1 MWLSWD
7 NDLGV
12 LQGIQGTKC
21 LQASR
26 GQDYFYITIST
37 SSGLPS
43 PAPEAV
49 WLVKEESLGL
59 RAPIWFLQ
67 KEDIGGLV
75 YDKVGI
81 VECWSS
87 SFKWV
92 VLFVQ

>member
-12 LQGIQGTKC
+12 LQGIQGTKW
-21 LQASR
+21 LQSSK

-37 SSGLPS
+37 SSPSPS
-43 PAPEAV
+43 PASEAV
-49 WLVKEESLGL
+49 WSVKGESLGL
-59 RAPIWFLQ
+59 RTPIWFLR

-75 YDKVGI
+75 DDIVGI

-87 SFKWV
+87 SSKWV

>member
-12 LQGIQGTKC
+12 LQGMQGTKC
-21 LQASR
+21 LQSSR
-26 GQDYFYITIST
+26 GQDYFYITTST

-43 PAPEAV
+43 PAPKAV
-49 WLVKEESLGL
+49 WSVKESLELG
-59 RAPIWFLQ
+59 APIWFLQ
-67 KEDIGGLV
+67 KEDFGGLV

-81 VECWSS
+81 VERWSS